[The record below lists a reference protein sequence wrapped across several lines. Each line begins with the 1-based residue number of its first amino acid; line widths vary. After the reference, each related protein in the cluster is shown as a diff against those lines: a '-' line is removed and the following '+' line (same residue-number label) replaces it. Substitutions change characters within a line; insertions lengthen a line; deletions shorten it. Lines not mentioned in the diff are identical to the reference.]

1 MKVLMINPPYNSSK
15 YKFIGL
21 VAPPLGISYIAAML
35 EKNGVTVKILDA
47 PALEIDHETV
57 KNEIQ
62 KYSPDIVAVTS
73 VTPTIESAL
82 KTAKISKEACPNA
95 VTILGGYHPTFTYPE
110 VLKNDF
116 VDIVVCGE
124 GEITMVELV
133 KAIETG
139 QDLREVDGIAVKDFK
154 TSPRKIIEDLDSIP
168 FPARHLLPMD
178 EYKILNMK
186 LTTGTIISGRGCPY
200 QCSFCASS
208 AMHGQKLRLRSA
220 ENVVDEMEHLVN
232 DHGIEMVAFM
242 DDTFTINK
250 RRVHEICDAI
260 KERGLDNYWGCTA
273 RVDTISED
281 LLKTMKDAGCITMF
295 LGVESADQQ
304 VLNQVNKQTN
314 INKIRKTFELT
325 KKYGMR
331 TIASVVLGM
340 PGDTK
345 KSIKATI
352 NFVKTLEPSYA
363 VFSLATPY
371 PGTDFYVKAASEN
384 LIKINDWSKYT
395 LLSPVLETVDCSLD
409 ELKKLQKKAFKEF
422 YLRPTYI
429 ARQTWMDGPI
439 ILKTIASIVKG
450 V

>member
-1 MKVLMINPPYNSSK
+1 MKVLLVNPPYNSSK

-21 VAPPLGISYIAAML
+21 VAPPLGIAYIAAML

-47 PALEIDHETV
+47 PALELDHESV
-57 KNEIQ
+57 KNEIAE
-62 KYSPDIVAVTS
+62 YSPDVIAITS
-73 VTPTIESAL
+73 VTPTIASAL
-82 KTAKISKEACPNA
+82 KTAKISKEACPDA
-95 VTILGGYHPTFTYPE
+95 VTVMGGYHPTFTYPE

-124 GEITMVELV
+124 GELTMVDLV
-133 KAIETG
+133 DAIENNR
-139 QDLREVDGIAVKDFK
+139 DLRNVKGIAVKDFK
-154 TSPRKIIEDLDSIP
+154 TEPREIIEDLDSIP

-200 QCSFCASS
+200 KCSFCASS

-220 ENVVDEMEHLVN
+220 KSVVDEMEHLVK
-232 DHGIEMVAFM
+232 DHDIEMVAFM

-250 RRVHEICDAI
+250 KRVYEICEAI

-281 LLKTMKDAGCITMF
+281 LLKAMKDAGCITMF

-304 VLNQVNKQTN
+304 VLNLVNKKTN
-314 INKIRKTFELT
+314 IEKIKKTFALT

-345 KSIKATI
+345 NSIKNTI
-352 NFVKTLEPSYA
+352 KFVKLLEPSYA

-395 LLSPVLETVDCSLD
+395 LLSPVLETVDCSLE

-422 YLRPTYI
+422 YLRPSYI
-429 ARQTWMDGPI
+429 IRQTRMDGPI
-439 ILKTIASIVKG
+439 IIKTIASIVKG
-450 V
+450 I

>member
-1 MKVLMINPPYNSSK
+1 MINPPYSSSK

-21 VAPPLGISYIAAML
+21 VAPPLGIAYIAAML
-35 EKNGVTVKILDA
+35 ERNGVFVKILDA
-47 PALEIDHETV
+47 PALELGHDSV
-57 KNEIQ
+57 KKEIE
-62 KYSPDIVAVTS
+62 KFSPDVVAITS
-73 VTPTIESAL
+73 VTPTIDSAL
-82 KTAKISKEACPNA
+82 QTAKISKEACPNV
-95 VTILGGYHPTFTYPE
+95 VTVLGGYHPTFTYQE

-116 VDIVVCGE
+116 VDVVVCGE
-124 GEITMVELV
+124 GEQTMVELV
-133 KAIETG
+133 DAIEKGT
-139 QDLREVDGIAVKDFK
+139 DLKNVNGIAVKGFI
-154 TSPRKIIEDLDSIP
+154 TPPRDIIMDLDSIP

-186 LTTGTIISGRGCPY
+186 LTTGTIVSGRGCPY
-200 QCSFCASS
+200 QCSFCASA
-208 AMHGQKLRLRSA
+208 AMHGHKLRLRSA
-220 ENVVDEMEHLVN
+220 ENIVDEMEHLVN
-232 DHGIEMVAFM
+232 DHDIQMVAFM
-242 DDTFTINK
+242 DDTFTISKK
-250 RRVHEICDAI
+250 RVYEICEAI

-273 RVDTISED
+273 RVDNISED

-304 VLNQVNKQTN
+304 VLNDVNKNTN
-314 INKIRKTFELT
+314 IPGIKKTFELT

-345 KSIKATI
+345 KSIRRTI
-352 NFVKTLEPSYA
+352 NFVKVLEPSYA

-371 PGTDFYVKAASEN
+371 PGTDFYLKAASEN

-395 LLSPVLETVDCSLD
+395 LLSPVLETVDCSLE
-409 ELKKLQKKAFKEF
+409 ELRKLQKKAFKEF
-422 YLRPTYI
+422 YLRPRYI
-429 ARQTWMDGPI
+429 LRQTRMDGPI

>member
-1 MKVLMINPPYNSSK
+1 MKVLMINPPYSSSK

-21 VAPPLGISYIAAML
+21 VAPPLGIAYIAAML
-35 EKNGVTVKILDA
+35 ERNGVFVKILDA
-47 PALEIDHETV
+47 PALELNHDSV
-57 KNEIQ
+57 KKEI
-62 KYSPDIVAVTS
+62 KKFSPDVVAITS
-73 VTPTIESAL
+73 VTPTIDSAL
-82 KTAKISKEACPNA
+82 QTAKISKEACPKV
-95 VTILGGYHPTFTYPE
+95 VTILGGYHPTFTYQE

-116 VDIVVCGE
+116 VDVVVCGE
-124 GEITMVELV
+124 GEQTMVELV
-133 KAIETG
+133 EAIENG
-139 QDLREVDGIAVKDFK
+139 NDLKNVKGIAFKGFK
-154 TSPRKIIEDLDSIP
+154 TPARDIIMDLDSIP

-186 LTTGTIISGRGCPY
+186 LTTGTIVSGRGCPH
-200 QCSFCASS
+200 QCSFCASA
-208 AMHGQKLRLRSA
+208 AMHGHKLRLRSA
-220 ENVVDEMEHLVN
+220 ENIVDEMEHLVN
-232 DHGIEMVAFM
+232 DHNIQMVAFM
-242 DDTFTINK
+242 DDTFTISKK
-250 RRVHEICDAI
+250 RVYEICEAI
-260 KERGLDNYWGCTA
+260 KDRGLTNYWGCTA

-304 VLNQVNKQTN
+304 VLNDVNKKTD
-314 INKIRKTFELT
+314 IPGIKKTFELT

-345 KSIKATI
+345 NSIRRTI
-352 NFVKTLEPSYA
+352 NFVKVLEPSYA

-371 PGTDFYVKAASEN
+371 PGTDFYLKAASEN

-395 LLSPVLETVDCSLD
+395 LLSPVLETVDCSLE
-409 ELKKLQKKAFKEF
+409 ELRKLQKKAFKEF
-422 YLRPTYI
+422 YLRPRYI
-429 ARQTWMDGPI
+429 LRQTRMDGPI

>member
-1 MKVLMINPPYNSSK
+1 MKVLLINPPYNSSK

-21 VAPPLGISYIAAML
+21 VAPPLGIAYIAAML

-47 PALEIDHETV
+47 PALEMDHDGVE
-57 KNEIQ
+57 KEIE
-62 KYSPDIVAVTS
+62 KYSPDIISITS
-73 VTPTIESAL
+73 VTPTIGSAL
-82 KTAKISKEACPNA
+82 ETAKLSKKTCPNA
-95 VTILGGYHPTFTYPE
+95 VTVLGGYHPTFTYPE
-110 VLKNDF
+110 MLKNDF
-116 VDIVVCGE
+116 VDIVVRGE
-124 GEITMVELV
+124 GELTMVDLV
-133 KAIETG
+133 DALENG
-139 QDLREVDGIAVKDFK
+139 RDLREVEGIATKDFV
-154 TSPRKIIEDLDSIP
+154 TEPRKIIEDLDSIP

-200 QCSFCASS
+200 KCSFCASS

-220 ENVVDEMEHLVN
+220 KSVVDEMEHLVN
-232 DHGIEMVAFM
+232 EHDIEMVAFM
-242 DDTFTINK
+242 DDTFTINQK
-250 RRVHEICDAI
+250 RVYEICEAI
-260 KERGLDNYWGCTA
+260 KERGLTNYWGCTA

-304 VLNQVNKQTN
+304 VLNEVNKKTN
-314 INKIRKTFELT
+314 IAKIKETFELT
-325 KKYGMR
+325 RKYGMR

-345 KSIKATI
+345 SSIKNTI
-352 NFVKTLEPSYA
+352 NFVKVLEPSYA

-371 PGTDFYVKAASEN
+371 PGTDFYIKAASEN

-395 LLSPVLETVDCSLD
+395 LLSPVLETVDCSLE
-409 ELKKLQKKAFKEF
+409 ELRKLQKKAFKEF
-422 YLRPTYI
+422 YLRPRYI
-429 ARQTWMDGPI
+429 LRQTRMDGPI
-439 ILKTIASIVKG
+439 ILKTIASIVRG

>member
-21 VAPPLGISYIAAML
+21 VAPPLGIAYIAAML
-35 EKNGVTVKILDA
+35 EKNGVNVKILDA
-47 PALEIDHETV
+47 PALEINHEAV

-62 KYSPDIVAVTS
+62 KFSPDIISITA
-73 VTPTIESAL
+73 VTPTIDSAL
-82 KTAKISKEACPNA
+82 KTAQVSKEACPNA
-95 VTILGGYHPTFTYPE
+95 VTVLGGYHPTFTYQE
-110 VLKNDF
+110 LLKNDF
-116 VDIVVCGE
+116 VDIIVLGE
-124 GEITMVELV
+124 GELTMVELV
-133 KAIETG
+133 DAIEKG
-139 QDLREVDGIAVKDFK
+139 RDLKEVDGIAVENYL
-154 TSPRKIIEDLDSIP
+154 TSPRCIIEDLDTIP

-186 LTTGTIISGRGCPY
+186 LTTGTIVSGRGCPY
-200 QCSFCASS
+200 KCSFCASS
-208 AMHGQKLRLRSA
+208 AMHGHKLRLRSA
-220 ENVVDEMEHLVN
+220 ENVVDEMEHLVT
-232 DHGIEMVAFM
+232 DHDIEMVAFM
-242 DDTFTINK
+242 DDTFTLNK
-250 RRVHEICDAI
+250 KRVYEICDAI
-260 KERGLDNYWGCTA
+260 KDRGLDNYWGCTA

-304 VLNQVNKQTN
+304 VLNQVNKKTN
-314 INKIRKTFELT
+314 INRIKKTFELT
-325 KKYGMR
+325 RKYGMR

-345 KSIKATI
+345 ISIKNTI
-352 NFVKTLEPSYA
+352 KFVKILEPSYA

-371 PGTDFYVKAASEN
+371 PGTDFYLKAASEN

-395 LLSPVLETVDCSLD
+395 LLSPVLETVDCSLE

>member
-21 VAPPLGISYIAAML
+21 VAPTLGIAYIAAML
-35 EKNGVTVKILDA
+35 EKNGITVKILDA
-47 PALEIDHETV
+47 PALEIGHEAV

-95 VTILGGYHPTFTYPE
+95 VTVLGGYHPTFTYQE

-124 GEITMVELV
+124 GELTMVELV
-133 KAIETG
+133 DSLENGKN
-139 QDLREVDGIAVKDFK
+139 LREVRGIATKDFK
-154 TSPRKIIEDLDSIP
+154 TLPRGIIEDLDSIP

-186 LTTGTIISGRGCPY
+186 LTTGTIVSGRGCPY
-200 QCSFCASS
+200 KCSFCASS

-220 ENVVDEMEHLVN
+220 ENVVDEMEYLVN
-232 DHGIEMVAFM
+232 DHNIEMVAFM
-242 DDTFTINK
+242 DDTFTLNNK
-250 RRVHEICDAI
+250 RVYEICETI
-260 KERGLDNYWGCTA
+260 KDRGLDNYWGCTA

-304 VLNQVNKQTN
+304 FLNQINKNTN
-314 INKIRKTFELT
+314 INRIKKTFQLT
-325 KKYGMR
+325 KDYGMR

-345 KSIKATI
+345 RSITTTI
-352 NFVKTLEPSYA
+352 KFVKTLDPSYA

-371 PGTDFYVKAASEN
+371 PGTDFYLNAVSEN

-422 YLRPTYI
+422 YLRPSYI
-429 ARQTWMDGPI
+429 ARRTWDDGPI

-450 V
+450 M

>member
-21 VAPPLGISYIAAML
+21 VAPPLGIAYIAAML
-35 EKNGVTVKILDA
+35 ERNGVTVKILDA
-47 PALEIDHETV
+47 PALEIGHETV
-57 KNEIQ
+57 KTEIQ
-62 KYSPDIVAVTS
+62 KYSPDIVAITS

-82 KTAKISKEACPNA
+82 MTAKISKEACPSA
-95 VTILGGYHPTFTYPE
+95 VTVLGGYHPTFTYQE

-124 GEITMVELV
+124 GELTMVELV
-133 KAIETG
+133 ETLENG
-139 QDLREVDGIAVKDFK
+139 KNLMDVKGIATKDFK
-154 TSPRKIIEDLDSIP
+154 TLPRGIIEDLDSIP

-186 LTTGTIISGRGCPY
+186 LTTGTIVSGRGCPY
-200 QCSFCASS
+200 KCSFCASS

-220 ENVVDEMEHLVN
+220 ENVVDEMEHLVS
-232 DHGIEMVAFM
+232 DHNIEMVAFM
-242 DDTFTINK
+242 DDTFTLNK
-250 RRVHEICDAI
+250 KRVYEICETM

-304 VLNQVNKQTN
+304 FLNQINKNTN
-314 INKIRKTFELT
+314 INRIKKTFKLT
-325 KKYGMR
+325 KDYGMR

-345 KSIKATI
+345 RSITTTI
-352 NFVKTLEPSYA
+352 KFVKTLDPSYA

-371 PGTDFYVKAASEN
+371 PGTDFYLKAASEN

-395 LLSPVLETVDCSLD
+395 LLSPVLETVDCSMD

-422 YLRPTYI
+422 YLRPSYI
-429 ARQTWMDGPI
+429 AKRTWTDGPI

-450 V
+450 M

>member
-1 MKVLMINPPYNSSK
+1 MKVLMINPPYSSSK

-21 VAPPLGISYIAAML
+21 VAPPLGIAYIAAML
-35 EKNGVTVKILDA
+35 ERNGVGVKILDS
-47 PALEIDHETV
+47 PAMEYGFEAV
-57 KNEIQ
+57 KKEIQ
-62 KYSPDIVAVTS
+62 AYSPDIVAITS
-73 VTPTIESAL
+73 VTPTIGSAL
-82 KTAKISKEACPNA
+82 KTAQISKEACPNA
-95 VTILGGYHPTFTYPE
+95 ITVLGGYHPTFTYQE

-124 GEITMVELV
+124 GEQTMVELV
-133 KAIETG
+133 EAVENDKN
-139 QDLREVDGIAVKDFK
+139 LRDVNGLATENFK
-154 TSPRKIIEDLDSIP
+154 TPSRGIIEDLDSIP

-186 LTTGTIISGRGCPY
+186 LTTGTIVSGRGCPY
-200 QCSFCASS
+200 KCSFCASS

-232 DHGIEMVAFM
+232 DHNIEMVAFM
-242 DDTFTINK
+242 DDTFTLNK
-250 RRVHEICDAI
+250 KRVYEICESI
-260 KERGLDNYWGCTA
+260 KDRGLDNYWGCTA
-273 RVDTISED
+273 RVDTISEE

-304 VLNQVNKQTN
+304 FLNEVNKKIN
-314 INKIRKTFELT
+314 INRIKKTFELT
-325 KKYGMR
+325 KKYNMR

-345 KSIKATI
+345 RSILNTI
-352 NFVKTLEPSYA
+352 KFVKTLEPSYA

-371 PGTDFYVKAASEN
+371 PGTDFYLKAASEN

-395 LLSPVLETVDCSLD
+395 LLSPVLETVDCSLE

-422 YLRPTYI
+422 YLRPSYI
-429 ARQTWMDGPI
+429 ARRTWTDGPI
-439 ILKTIASIVKG
+439 ILKTVASIVKG
-450 V
+450 I

>member
-1 MKVLMINPPYNSSK
+1 MKVLLINPPYNSSK

-21 VAPPLGISYIAAML
+21 VAPPLGIAYIAAML
-35 EKNGVTVKILDA
+35 EKSGVTVKILDA
-47 PALEIDHETV
+47 PALEIDHAKV
-57 KNEIQ
+57 KLEIE
-62 KYSPDIVAVTS
+62 KYNPDIVAITS
-73 VTPTIESAL
+73 VTPTIGSAL
-82 KTAKISKEACPNA
+82 KTAEIAREACPDA
-95 VTILGGYHPTFTYPE
+95 VTVLGGYHPTFTYPE
-110 VLKNDF
+110 ILKNDF
-116 VDIVVCGE
+116 VDIVVRGE
-124 GEITMVELV
+124 GELTMVDLV
-133 KAIETG
+133 DAIENG
-139 QDLREVDGIAVKDFK
+139 RNLEDVKGIATKDFV
-154 TSPRKIIEDLDSIP
+154 TAPREIIEDLDSLP

-200 QCSFCASS
+200 KCSFCASS

-220 ENVVDEMEHLVN
+220 KSVVDEMEHLVK
-232 DHGIEMVAFM
+232 DHDIEMVAFM

-250 RRVHEICDAI
+250 KRVYEICETI
-260 KERGLDNYWGCTA
+260 KERGLKNYWGCTA

-304 VLNQVNKQTN
+304 VLNQVNKKTN
-314 INKIRKTFELT
+314 IAKIKQTFALT

-340 PGDTK
+340 PGDTQS
-345 KSIKATI
+345 SIKNTI

-371 PGTDFYVKAASEN
+371 PGTDFYIKAASEN

-395 LLSPVLETVDCSLD
+395 LLSPVLETVDCSLE
-409 ELKKLQKKAFKEF
+409 ELKKLQRKAFKEF
-422 YLRPTYI
+422 YLRPSYI
-429 ARQTWMDGPI
+429 LKQTWMDGPI
-439 ILKTIASIVKG
+439 IIKTIASIVKG